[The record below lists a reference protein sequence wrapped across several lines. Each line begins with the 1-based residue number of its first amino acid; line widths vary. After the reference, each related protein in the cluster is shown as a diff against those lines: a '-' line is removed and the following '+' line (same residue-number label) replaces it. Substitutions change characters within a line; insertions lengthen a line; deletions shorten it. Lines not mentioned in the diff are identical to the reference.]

1 MGQTIVVGLVEDEP
15 IQVELM
21 RAVIEASGMAVEAY
35 GTVADFRRRAGD
47 KSIDILLLDWNLP
60 GESGIDLVR
69 QLREGQGA
77 YIPVIF
83 ITANQDES
91 DIVTAL
97 QAGADDYI
105 TKPARPNEVLA
116 RVRAQLR
123 RNQIDPAGVNDTS
136 PFRFEPDAKR
146 LLMDGQAVEL
156 TEREYDLLRFLF
168 MRAGRVVSREALL
181 TQVWRVGPQ
190 VATRS
195 LDTYVS
201 RLRKRLGLSGESG
214 WKLEGIY
221 QHGYR
226 LSRVSA
232 QAI

>member
-1 MGQTIVVGLVEDEP
+1 MGQTIVVGVLEDEP
-15 IQVELM
+15 IQCELM
-21 RAVIEASGMAVEAY
+21 RTVLEGAGMAVETF
-35 GTVADFRRRAGD
+35 GTVVEFRRKAGE
-47 KSIDILLLDWNLP
+47 KAIDILLLDWNLP
-60 GESGIDLVR
+60 GESGLDLVQ
-69 QLREGQGA
+69 QLRESQGA

-83 ITANQDES
+83 ITANQDED

-123 RNQIDPAGVNDTS
+123 RNQIDTSSNNDTT
-136 PFRFEPDAKR
+136 PFIFDNENKR
-146 LLMDGQAVEL
+146 LAMHGDQVEL
-156 TEREYDLLRFLF
+156 TEREYDLLHFLF
-168 MRAGRVVSREALL
+168 VRAGRVVSREALL

-201 RLRKRLGLSGESG
+201 RLRKRLGLSGENG

-226 LSRVSA
+226 LSRVNKH
-232 QAI
+232 

>member
-1 MGQTIVVGLVEDEP
+1 MGQTIVVGVLEDEP
-15 IQVELM
+15 VQAELM
-21 RAVIEASGMAVEAY
+21 RVVLESAGMAVEAF
-35 GTVADFRRRAGD
+35 GTVAEFRRKAGE

-60 GESGIDLVR
+60 GESGLDLVQ
-69 QLREGQGA
+69 QLRESQGA

-83 ITANQDES
+83 ITANQDED

-123 RNQIDPAGVNDTS
+123 RNQIDTSSNNDTT
-136 PFRFEPDAKR
+136 PFVFDNENKR
-146 LLMDGQAVEL
+146 LSMHGGAVDL
-156 TEREYDLLRFLF
+156 TEREYDLLHFLF
-168 MRAGRVVSREALL
+168 VRAGRVVSREALL

-201 RLRKRLGLSGESG
+201 RLRKRLGLSGENG

-226 LSRVSA
+226 LSRVSKH
-232 QAI
+232 